1 MNFNYV
7 NKVPFAMGGVSVKKK
22 EEMALRKSVAFAG
35 LFTESS
41 VASSP
46 IAPIPQLPL
55 T

>member
-1 MNFNYV
+1 MDGFC
-7 NKVPFAMGGVSVKKK
+7 VKKK
-22 EEMALRKSVAFAG
+22 EEMFIRKSDAVAVV
-35 LFTESS
+35 FTDSS

>member
-1 MNFNYV
+1 
-7 NKVPFAMGGVSVKKK
+7 MGGLSIKKK
-22 EEMALRKSVAFAG
+22 EEMFLRKLAVFAVV
-35 LFTESS
+35 FTDSS